1 MHEGVFCVHEWLS
14 HTANDANTQ
23 IVTHYYNNA
32 LRAQVHD
39 SSRTTTRLATVSGL
53 SYRPSLEPRSA
64 LHNPRM
70 TARPT
75 LL

>member
-14 HTANDANTQ
+14 LRGNDENTK

-32 LRAQVHD
+32 PRAQVHD
-39 SSRTTTRLATVSGL
+39 SSNDYDKTRDCSSLF
-53 SYRPSLEPRSA
+53 YRPSLEPKSA
-64 LHNPRM
+64 PHNPRM
-70 TARPT
+70 MARPT